1 MRHEEQ
7 QKTLIVKVGIDSMS
21 FISRFQSIEKNIPY
35 VYLDWYDLL
44 VIYTI
49 DLLKFIQL
57 GLIIFYLNI
66 VKGSEFYVVFITAI
80 R

>member
-1 MRHEEQ
+1 
-7 QKTLIVKVGIDSMS
+7 MS
-21 FISRFQSIEKNIPY
+21 SISRFQSFEKNIPY
-35 VYLDWYDLL
+35 VYLDWYD
-44 VIYTI
+44 IYKI
-49 DLLKFIQL
+49 DLLQFIQL